1 MRSAALVVLA
11 ACSRGPTC
19 DDLYGVWRSESGE
32 RWMILDDRKTLE
44 AYPLFD
50 DLRGPTEIA
59 PRVIDL
65 ERTKAGLAG
74 TQHRRYM
81 RAADSCDDRAPVHV
95 TACAGDTLDI
105 VLADSVAPLSYAPCS
120 WPARAPSRRERWHRE

>member
-1 MRSAALVVLA
+1 VRYAALVVLA

-32 RWMILDDRKTLE
+32 RWMVLDDRKTLE
-44 AYPLFD
+44 AYPLFTD
-50 DLRGPTEIA
+50 ARGSGEIA

-65 ERTKAGLAG
+65 ERRKDGLAG

-81 RAADSCDDRAPVHV
+81 RGADSCDDRVPVHV

-105 VLADSVAPLSYAPCS
+105 VLADSVAPLSYAPCT
-120 WPARAPSRRERWHRE
+120 WPSRAPSRRERWHRE

>member
-1 MRSAALVVLA
+1 MV
-11 ACSRGPTC
+11 
-19 DDLYGVWRSESGE
+19 
-32 RWMILDDRKTLE
+32 LDDRQGNGKTLE

-50 DLRGPTEIA
+50 DARSPGEIA

-65 ERTKAGLAG
+65 ERSKSGLAG

-81 RAADSCDDRAPVHV
+81 RGADSCDDRVPVQV

-105 VLADSVAPLSYAPCS
+105 VRADSVAPLSYAPCT
-120 WPARAPSRRERWHRE
+120 WPSRAPARRERWLRE

>member
-1 MRSAALVVLA
+1 VRWPALVVLA
-11 ACSRGPTC
+11 ACNRGPTC

-32 RWMILDDRKTLE
+32 RWMMLDDRETLE
-44 AYPLFD
+44 VYPLFD
-50 DLRGPTEIA
+50 DARGAGEVA

-65 ERTKAGLAG
+65 ERRGDALAG

-81 RAADSCDDRAPVHV
+81 RAADRCDDRVPVRV

-105 VLADSVAPLSYAPCS
+105 VLADSVPPLSYAPCT
-120 WPARAPSRRERWHRE
+120 WPSRAPSRRERWRRD